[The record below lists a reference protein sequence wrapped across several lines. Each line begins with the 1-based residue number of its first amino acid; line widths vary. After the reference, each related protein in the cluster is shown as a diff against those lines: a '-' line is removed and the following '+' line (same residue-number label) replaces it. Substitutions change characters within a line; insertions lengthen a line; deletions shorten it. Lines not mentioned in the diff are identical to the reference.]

1 VARALGPGGSTNA
14 NPGREPKSRE
24 KNQKT
29 KTKKRRVASSFVSL
43 VCIVRHHTLRV
54 VVVVVVVFTFSSS

>member
-1 VARALGPGGSTNA
+1 
-14 NPGREPKSRE
+14 
-24 KNQKT
+24 
-29 KTKKRRVASSFVSL
+29 VSL